1 MPDARACVHA
11 CLQWLETHVRVPL
24 AGSAFDKY
32 IATPA
37 KEAYCEHYPQGIAR
51 CQRCKAKAREEV
63 LKIMLEQNGDQHLCP
78 FLYK

>member
-1 MPDARACVHA
+1 MPYNMPDVRGCVHA

-37 KEAYCEHYPQGIAR
+37 KEAYCGVTK
-51 CQRCKAKAREEV
+51 QR
-63 LKIMLEQNGDQHLCP
+63 
-78 FLYK
+78 